1 VNTYLLNIAFSRGA
15 PHVFFVLM
23 IFEFSRLR
31 IRVEILNFFAAL
43 SP

>member
-1 VNTYLLNIAFSRGA
+1 LLNEHRSLGARGA

-31 IRVEILNFFAAL
+31 IRAEILNFFAAL